1 MARNRR
7 KIDRCGQF
15 AADVPSAAQAPSTAK
30 LFVRVAELGKAGE
43 TQERRKATLQ
53 EIVVLC
59 ADAEAN
65 RREGDA
71 AQVRA
76 EANKAATGIV
86 VALQSTVPNSANEK
100 RLFDELFELR
110 TKITPSVCESTIKG
124 ILQRKG
130 VSGGM
135 TGTLQS
141 GLKNVKITLTG

>member
-1 MARNRR
+1 M
-7 KIDRCGQF
+7 
-15 AADVPSAAQAPSTAK
+15 
-30 LFVRVAELGKAGE
+30 RVAELGKAGE
-43 TQERRKATLQ
+43 TQEQRKATLQ

-124 ILQRKG
+124 ILQR
-130 VSGGM
+130 
-135 TGTLQS
+135 
-141 GLKNVKITLTG
+141 NVYRAE